1 MKAVV
6 FGGSGFLGSHV
17 ADALSD
23 RGHIVTVF
31 DRSRSSWLREDQSIV
46 VGDISD
52 PGIVAD
58 VVQGA
63 DFVYNFAAIADIGEA
78 QDDPI
83 TSAKIN
89 VLGNLNV
96 LEACANSGVKRFVYA
111 STLYVYSEA
120 GGFYR
125 CSKQASELY
134 VEEFSRSRGLSF
146 TVLRY
151 GSLYGPRSS
160 PRNGLRQIVSR
171 ALADRQLVYSGR
183 EDAVREYIHVR
194 DAAASSVEILSD
206 QFADRHVVIT
216 GQQSVR
222 IRDVLETVGEILG
235 VGPHEVQFKEAPGSD
250 HYVRTPYSYNP
261 RLAVRMT
268 PNVFIDF
275 GQGLIELMQDID
287 SRGE

>member
-31 DRSRSSWLREDQSIV
+31 DRSQSSWLREDQSMV

-52 PGIVAD
+52 LEIVTE
-58 VVQGA
+58 VVRGA

-83 TSAKIN
+83 ASAKVN

-134 VEEFSRSRGLSF
+134 VEEFSRSRGLNF

-206 QFADRHVVIT
+206 QFADCHVVIT

-235 VGPHEVQFKEAPGSD
+235 VGPHEVQFVEAPGSD

-287 SRGE
+287 SRGK